1 MIRTPLLLALL
12 LGTSASGIAL
22 AADPPATPAPRPAKL
37 DTNGDGV
44 IDRSEAAAN
53 PRLAAKFDELDK
65 NKDGK
70 LSRDELPR
78 WQHGRR
84 GPGGARRASTRMA
97 APAGRK
103 PRPIRAWPRAST
115 SLI

>member
-22 AADPPATPAPRPAKL
+22 AADTPTTPAPRPARL

-70 LSRDELPR
+70 LTPDE
-78 WQHGRR
+78 
-84 GPGGARRASTRMA
+84 MA
-97 APAGRK
+97 AAPHHKHA
-103 PRPIRAWPRAST
+103 PQP
-115 SLI
+115 

>member
-12 LGTSASGIAL
+12 LATSASGIAL
-22 AADPPATPAPRPAKL
+22 AADTPAAPAQRLAKL

-44 IDRSEAAAN
+44 IDRSEAAVN
-53 PRLAAKFDELDK
+53 PRLAAKFDQLDK

-84 GPGGARRASTRMA
+84 GHGDHAASAAVHRAKACHPCSC
-97 APAGRK
+97 PAGRTS
-103 PRPIRAWPRAST
+103 RPDAG
-115 SLI
+115 

>member
-1 MIRTPLLLALL
+1 MIRTP
-12 LGTSASGIAL
+12 
-22 AADPPATPAPRPAKL
+22 AAGPAAGHLRFRNRAGRRHPGHARAAPGQA

-70 LSRDELPR
+70 L
-78 WQHGRR
+78 
-84 GPGGARRASTRMA
+84 AR
-97 APAGRK
+97 
-103 PRPIRAWPRAST
+103 
-115 SLI
+115 

>member
-22 AADPPATPAPRPAKL
+22 AADTPATPAPRPAKL

-84 GPGGARRASTRMA
+84 GHGGE
-97 APAGRK
+97 
-103 PRPIRAWPRAST
+103 
-115 SLI
+115 